1 MHMAR
6 LNQLTDQ
13 SLAIALQ
20 HGDLDSLAQ
29 IMKKYHSPLLRYANY
44 LGSGENDEDVVQET
58 FIKVYKNI
66 QGYDPSKS
74 FSSWIYRI
82 AHNTTI
88 SMIRKNKFSIPW
100 EEYLDNFVSQDPID
114 NIDKDL
120 KKEQVAKCIDKL
132 PLHYKAP
139 LALYY
144 MEDKSYE
151 EIMDI
156 LRLPRGT
163 VAARINRA
171 KKQMRNLCQKN

>member
-6 LNQLTDQ
+6 LNQPTDQ

-20 HGDLDSLAQ
+20 QGDLGSLTQ

-44 LGSGENDEDVVQET
+44 LGAGESDEDVVQET

-66 QGYDPSKS
+66 QGYDPSKA

-82 AHNTTI
+82 AHNTAI

-100 EEYLDNFVSQDPID
+100 EEYLDNFVSQDPVD

-120 KKEQVAKCIDKL
+120 KKEQVAKCIDQL

-144 MEDKSYE
+144 MEDKTYE